1 MRSQAEITVTLTYST
16 IFLISLIS
24 ALVALYL
31 YRLISNAG
39 KSIYRSKQRI
49 SRSNEIMGFQNNKAA
64 NTLAGTMIH
73 SGRNRRVTTRN
84 MASKHPAV
92 PQAHRQ
98 QGSEWPYREDKPVNI
113 GSAYKVKRKAVTRT
127 SDRETESKPWGW

>member
-1 MRSQAEITVTLTYST
+1 MTLTYST

-39 KSIYRSKQRI
+39 KSFYRSKQRI
-49 SRSNEIMGFQNNKAA
+49 SRSNEIMGFQNNRAA
-64 NTLAGTMIH
+64 NTLAGTVIH
-73 SGRNRRVTTRN
+73 SGRNRRITTRN
-84 MASKHPAV
+84 LASKHPAV

-98 QGSEWPYREDKPVNI
+98 QSNEWPYRENKSVNI
-113 GSAYKVKRKAVTRT
+113 GSAYKVKRKTVTRT
-127 SDRETESKPWGW
+127 SDKETESKPWGW